1 MSLKKKFLLLSGL
14 AALAAVPAMSS
25 PLHTFGP
32 FSHYLNIDF
41 DAQSTSAGHVNW
53 STWTPPG
60 STPGTRY
67 VDLTLNAKLS
77 GEGQCYEF
85 RIEASSAVANPD
97 LQLWTADGRS
107 IDDDGPNL
115 DRKPNAKMWITSPY
129 KVRVSAYS
137 TGSNSVDFGISNF
150 CYIAT
155 TSAQCDD
162 GIRPFYNQA
171 TNSIVRANSLAN

>member
-1 MSLKKKFLLLSGL
+1 
-14 AALAAVPAMSS
+14 
-25 PLHTFGP
+25 
-32 FSHYLNIDF
+32 
-41 DAQSTSAGHVNW
+41 
-53 STWTPPG
+53 
-60 STPGTRY
+60 
-67 VDLTLNAKLS
+67 
-77 GEGQCYEF
+77 
-85 RIEASSAVANPD
+85 
-97 LQLWTADGRS
+97 
-107 IDDDGPNL
+107 
-115 DRKPNAKMWITSPY
+115 MWITSPY